1 MKHIIYGFVCILTVV
16 FTVVIALTIQG
27 RTLRSTEAEHAL
39 AESVDGALS
48 NLMENNVYP
57 VGSEDLFAAD
67 LLQALLAQTNSTSD
81 LTVSVLEA
89 DFVHGILS
97 VEITEKYR
105 HPNGREGTVSA
116 CRTVIFDRDI
126 QEEEESFEVSFYT
139 GDDELYKRYI
149 IPADG
154 YCSMPARPQIEGK
167 TFKNWRFV
175 TGGTG
180 VAKEQEILSE
190 DTGDLRYVLALGENP
205 LRVTGEVSLV
215 AVFE

>member
-1 MKHIIYGFVCILTVV
+1 MKHIIYGLVCTLTIV
-16 FTVVIALTIQG
+16 FTVVIALTLQG
-27 RTLRSTEAEHAL
+27 RTLRSTEIEQAL

-57 VGSEDLFAAD
+57 VDSEDLFAAD

-81 LTVSVLEA
+81 ITVSVLEA

-105 HPNGREGTVSA
+105 HPNGKKGTVSA
-116 CRTVIFDRDI
+116 CRTVIFDRDV
-126 QEEEESFEVSFYT
+126 EEEEENFEVSFFT
-139 GDDELYKRYI
+139 GDEELFKRYTV
-149 IPADG
+149 PGDG
-154 YCSMPARPQIEGK
+154 YCNMPAEPKIEGK

-180 VAKEQEILSE
+180 VAREQQIVSE
-190 DTGDLRYVLALGENP
+190 DTGVLRHVLASGENP
-205 LRVTGEVSLV
+205 VCVTGDISLV
-215 AVFE
+215 AVFQ